1 MNILYVTQWFSSEG
15 GGGEVVFYN
24 LAKGMAN
31 RGHNVHIVCAQIDN
45 IAENRSDN
53 LNVYRIKPVLHLPP
67 PSLKQNILYIIQ
79 AIIKGYEVTTQKSI
93 EIIHANNLAS
103 VVAGSI
109 LSKIT
114 KKPLIITIHDIFS
127 TSSPQHWKSW
137 IEQDHKISYMTSII
151 APLFEKMTVKMPT
164 DIIHTVS
171 NSSREDLVKF
181 GAKAEIKVIPNGVD
195 ITIYDN
201 AQPIKD
207 YQNFVLFIGRLVF
220 YKNLGT
226 VISAFVDVLA
236 KSPGSKMLIVGDGPM
251 REKWLKMASDLGLS
265 KNIDFIGHVS
275 DERKIELLSKCSA
288 LLLPSFVEGFGLV
301 ILESFAMSKPVL
313 VANVKP
319 LSDIVDDGID
329 GFILP
334 VDDPVKWSEK
344 ISYLINNREICKKM
358 GNQGRIK
365 LEKKFKIEHILD
377 KIEPVYE
384 NLLKGRRKA
393 IG

>member
-1 MNILYVTQWFSSEG
+1 
-15 GGGEVVFYN
+15 
-24 LAKGMAN
+24 
-31 RGHNVHIVCAQIDN
+31 
-45 IAENRSDN
+45 
-53 LNVYRIKPVLHLPP
+53 
-67 PSLKQNILYIIQ
+67 
-79 AIIKGYEVTTQKSI
+79 
-93 EIIHANNLAS
+93 
-103 VVAGSI
+103 
-109 LSKIT
+109 
-114 KKPLIITIHDIFS
+114 
-127 TSSPQHWKSW
+127 
-137 IEQDHKISYMTSII
+137 
-151 APLFEKMTVKMPT
+151 MPT

-358 GNQGRIK
+358 GNQGRSK
-365 LEKKFKIEHILD
+365 LEKKFRLEHVLD

-384 NLLKGRRKA
+384 NLAKRRRKA
-393 IG
+393 IR